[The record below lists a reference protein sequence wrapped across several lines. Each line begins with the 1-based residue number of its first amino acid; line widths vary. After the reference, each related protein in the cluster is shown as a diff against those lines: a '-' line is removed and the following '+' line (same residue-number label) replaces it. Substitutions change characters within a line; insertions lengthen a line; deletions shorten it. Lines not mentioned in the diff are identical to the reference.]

1 MTGSSGSQND
11 PRDHE
16 LEVLVR
22 SILEQSGEDGV
33 QRRELGV
40 MFRDLRVVG
49 LGVGAAVQNNL
60 ASPFSPKSIINT
72 IKNLRHPPVRD
83 IISGFGGVVLPGE
96 MLHLVLDAVHF
107 SRPSPTIEE
116 SIMIF
121 LEKVFYDSFTPDEI
135 NQRYRGDV
143 IYCPEEDVH
152 FPTLTVEET
161 LEFASTMRTPG
172 RLRNNEARKRYA
184 THMTEVLMHV
194 FGLERARDTLIGDAF
209 IRGIS
214 GGEKK
219 RLSIAETLSARG
231 KLICW
236 DNSTRGLDSSTALEF
251 IRALRI
257 ATDMAKMTTVV
268 SIYQAGEQ
276 LFKLF
281 DKVCLIYEG
290 KMVYFGPAKEAKRY
304 FMNMGYEPLGR
315 QTTPDFLVASTDPNG
330 RKFRSEF
337 KGVVPRTADE
347 MAAYFRES
355 NFGQLNRWS
364 TYSYYHLYVNK
375 PDLKNAYEMSVTG
388 ERAQHAQKSQP
399 YSLSILMQVR
409 AVMHRRGQVLKGER
423 ATKLVQACTQI
434 FQAIIVGTVFFRIAD
449 STSTYFSRGSA
460 LFFALFC
467 VTMSSM
473 AEIPGLFSQHA
484 VVYRHQKAA
493 LYYPFIESLAHTI
506 VDTPFSLIC
515 TVIITLVLYFLVALQ
530 KSLGQY
536 NTFFIFVFLVTLVMK
551 ACFRSIA
558 AFSGSESTAM
568 VMAAVITQLMV
579 RYSGYTVPTT
589 NIIGALR
596 WLTNINPFRYA
607 FESLMVNEF
616 LTVNATCASLVPQGP
631 GYENATLAN
640 QACIIIGSQPGMATM
655 PGKTYTRVA
664 FGYKHSHLWRNFGI
678 LCVFYLGF
686 LGIYFFFTQYSK
698 RSTQDNTVTLY
709 KDRGNRAHVRQGED
723 EEKVTLGYFHEKDGG
738 LGTVGDGTA
747 NLRRTN
753 SDVFSWRNIEYEVPV
768 SKGNTRKF
776 LDNVSGYVAPGKL
789 TALMGAS
796 GAGKTTLL
804 NVLAQRVSVGAI
816 RGDFSVN
823 GQSLPADF
831 QAKTAY
837 VQQMDTHIP
846 ETTVREALL
855 FSANLRQPASVPI
868 AEKEAYVDKCLK
880 TCGLEAHAD
889 AIVGSLGVEYRKR
902 TTIGVELAAK
912 PKLLLVLDEPT
923 SGLDSQSAW
932 AIVSFLRELADN
944 GQAILCTIHQP
955 SAELFQLF
963 DRLLLLREGGQTV
976 YFGDIGEKSVT
987 MIDYFQRNG
996 APHCAENANPAEYM
1010 LDVIGAGATA
1020 RCTTDW
1026 HQIWIHSEEAAQ
1038 LHDEIDRIEQEGRF
1052 RPVLSMGTHSEFA
1065 SPWAKQLYLLI
1076 CRGFLCHWRNPPY
1089 IYSKLIFYVV
1099 SGLLISFTFDGSSN
1113 SLQGCQ
1119 NQLFSVFS
1127 AVSTCIGVGQQLQ
1140 GKFMESQTVYEIRE
1154 RPSRMFSWTAFLVSQ
1169 ILIEIPWNILGVS
1182 LFFFCWYWPSG
1193 FDTSHATFSYLIL
1206 CVVFPVYYITFA
1218 QGIAVISS
1226 SGIVASALFSTLF
1239 SFSILFSGIL
1249 QRYSQLGWWK
1259 WMYRVTPFTY
1269 LVEGLLGPA
1278 LEHKLITCS
1287 PNELATI
1294 EPPSGMTCSA
1304 YMDPY
1309 ISFAGGYLT
1318 NPNATT
1324 DCEFCPFQYTDE
1336 FMRQTFN
1343 ISYENHWRDLSI
1355 FVGVTVFNV
1364 LFMFLGMYFCRIR
1377 KTQSKGSLF
1386 ARLARYLRTT

>member
-1 MTGSSGSQND
+1 MESLLDPSVTADEFLAFSLKMTGSSASQND

-16 LEVLVR
+16 LEVLIK

-60 ASPFSPKSIINT
+60 ASPFSPKSIIST

-96 MLHLVLDAVHF
+96 MLLVLG
-107 SRPSPTIEE
+107 RPGSGCST
-116 SIMIF
+116 F
-121 LEKVFYDSFTPDEI
+121 LKTLANHRREYHDILGEVFYDSFTPDEI
-135 NQRYRGDV
+135 NQRHRGDV
-143 IYCPEEDVH
+143 MYCPEEDAAYGI
-152 FPTLTVEET
+152 T
-161 LEFASTMRTPG
+161 RT
-172 RLRNNEARKRYA
+172 RKSYA

-219 RLSIAETLSARG
+219 RVSIAETLSARG
-231 KLICW
+231 KLVCW

-364 TYSYYHLYVNK
+364 IYSYYHLYVNK
-375 PDLKNAYEMSVTG
+375 PDLKNAYEMSVTS
-388 ERAQHAQKSQP
+388 ERAQHAQKSQS
-399 YSLSILMQVR
+399 YSLSIPMQVR
-409 AVMHRRGQVLKGER
+409 AVMRRRGQVLKGER
-423 ATKLVQACTQI
+423 ATQVVQACGQI
-434 FQAIIVGTVFFRIAD
+434 FQAIIVGTVFLQIANN
-449 STSTYFSRGSA
+449 TSTYFSRGSV

-467 VTMSSM
+467 VAMSSM
-473 AEIPGLFSQHA
+473 AEIPGLFSQRA

-493 LYYPFIESLAHTI
+493 FYYPFIESLAHTI
-506 VDTPFSLIC
+506 VDIPFSLIC
-515 TVIITLVLYFLVALQ
+515 TVIVTLVLYFLVGLQ
-530 KSLGQY
+530 QSLGQY
-536 NTFFIFVFLVTLVMK
+536 NTFFIFAFLITLVMK

-558 AFSGSESTAM
+558 AFSGSESTAI
-568 VMAAVITQLMV
+568 VAAGILTQFLILF
-579 RYSGYTVPTT
+579 SGFTIPAT
-589 NIIGALR
+589 NIIGPLS
-596 WLTNINPFRYA
+596 WLTYINPFRYA
-607 FESLMVNEF
+607 FESLIVNEF
-616 LTVNATCASLVPQGP
+616 NTVDATCTTLVPQGP

-640 QACIIIGSQPGMATM
+640 QACIVIGSPPGIATV
-655 PGKTYTRVA
+655 PGKTYTYLT
-664 FGYKHSHLWRNFGI
+664 FGYKWSHLWRNFGI
-678 LCVFYLGF
+678 LCVFHLGF
-686 LGIYFFFTQYSK
+686 LGLYLCFTQYNN
-698 RSTQDNTVTLY
+698 RIARGTTVTLY
-709 KDRGNRAHVRQGED
+709 KKGRHRTHVRQSRD
-723 EEKVTLGYFHEKDGG
+723 EETGTPGYFHERDEG
-738 LGTVGDGTA
+738 LDISDDDIA
-747 NLRRTN
+747 NLRRTHTN
-753 SDVFSWRNIEYEVPV
+753 IFSWQNVEYEVPV
-768 SKGNTRKF
+768 SKRKTRKL

-804 NVLAQRVSVGAI
+804 NVLAQRASVGI
-816 RGDFSVN
+816 VKGDFSVN
-823 GQSLPADF
+823 GQPLPESF
-831 QAKTAY
+831 QAQTAY
-837 VQQMDTHIP
+837 VQQMDTHVP

-868 AEKEAYVDKCLK
+868 AEKEADVDKCLK
-880 TCGLEAHAD
+880 ICGLEAYAD

-963 DRLLLLREGGQTV
+963 DRLLLLRTGGQTV
-976 YFGDIGEKSVT
+976 YFGDIGEKSMTV
-987 MIDYFQRNG
+987 IDYFQRNG

-1026 HQIWIHSEEAAQ
+1026 HQIWMHSEEAAQ
-1038 LHDEIDRIEQEGRF
+1038 LYDETQRIEQEGRS
-1052 RPVLSMGTHSEFA
+1052 RPVVSTETHSEFA
-1065 SPWAKQLYLLI
+1065 TPWTKQLDLLI
-1076 CRGFLCHWRNPPY
+1076 RRGFLCHWRNPAY
-1089 IYSKLIFYVV
+1089 IYSKLVFCVA
-1099 SGLLISFTFDGSSN
+1099 SGLIIGFTFHGSSN

-1127 AVSTCIGVGQQLQ
+1127 ALTTCIGLGQQLQ
-1140 GKFMESQTVYEIRE
+1140 GKFMESKIVYEVRE
-1154 RPSRMFSWTAFLVSQ
+1154 RPSRMFSWTGVPRVPDSDRNPVEHSWRFLVFLLLVLAVGLRHFARRLLVPLSLCSLPSILHHLWAGYCGDLSQ
-1169 ILIEIPWNILGVS
+1169 RYRCICDVQ
-1182 LFFFCWYWPSG
+1182 
-1193 FDTSHATFSYLIL
+1193 YLIL
-1206 CVVFPVYYITFA
+1206 ILNYVFWGSTEVLSFGVVEMDV
-1218 QGIAVISS
+1218 SC
-1226 SGIVASALFSTLF
+1226 F
-1239 SFSILFSGIL
+1239 SF
-1249 QRYSQLGWWK
+1249 
-1259 WMYRVTPFTY
+1259 
-1269 LVEGLLGPA
+1269 
-1278 LEHKLITCS
+1278 
-1287 PNELATI
+1287 
-1294 EPPSGMTCSA
+1294 
-1304 YMDPY
+1304 Y
-1309 ISFAGGYLT
+1309 IF
-1318 NPNATT
+1318 
-1324 DCEFCPFQYTDE
+1324 
-1336 FMRQTFN
+1336 R
-1343 ISYENHWRDLSI
+1343 
-1355 FVGVTVFNV
+1355 
-1364 LFMFLGMYFCRIR
+1364 
-1377 KTQSKGSLF
+1377 
-1386 ARLARYLRTT
+1386 